1 MIKIIATAAIYLL
14 TMLLAYV
21 LKKMGLF
28 HKEDKRVLSN
38 LIFYVTLPAS
48 LISGFSGAQVNI
60 YYVVS
65 ILIGFG
71 VNTVMVI
78 AGQLAAAHKERDMQA
93 IYAVNASGFNMA
105 CIAIPFLSNFYPAGV
120 PYLCMFDVGDSFYTL
135 GTTYAIA
142 KMRINQKNKEQNTSE
157 IKLNKS
163 DIKTSDD
170 SVLTV
175 NSPLVGVF
183 YSSASPEA
191 DAYVAIGD
199 RVKKGQV
206 IGIVEAMKLMN
217 EIESDYD
224 GVVTDILVDNE
235 QMVEYGQ
242 PMFVIKPV

>member
-1 MIKIIATAAIYLL
+1 MELENVIKLINAVSESSLTSFSMEDGDTKLSLGVDRNDRIAVKDTVSADDI
-14 TMLLAYV
+14 V
-21 LKKMGLF
+21 
-28 HKEDKRVLSN
+28 N
-38 LIFYVTLPAS
+38 
-48 LISGFSGAQVNI
+48 SGSVN
-60 YYVVS
+60 
-65 ILIGFG
+65 
-71 VNTVMVI
+71 
-78 AGQLAAAHKERDMQA
+78 E
-93 IYAVNASGFNMA
+93 
-105 CIAIPFLSNFYPAGV
+105 
-120 PYLCMFDVGDSFYTL
+120 
-135 GTTYAIA
+135 
-142 KMRINQKNKEQNTSE
+142 SE
-157 IKLNKS
+157 LNKS

-170 SVLTV
+170 NVLTV

-183 YSSASPEA
+183 YSSASPES

>member
-1 MIKIIATAAIYLL
+1 MELENVIKLINAVSESSLTSFSMEDGDTKLSLGVDRNDRIAVKDTVSADDI
-14 TMLLAYV
+14 V
-21 LKKMGLF
+21 
-28 HKEDKRVLSN
+28 N
-38 LIFYVTLPAS
+38 
-48 LISGFSGAQVNI
+48 SGSVNESG
-60 YYVVS
+60 
-65 ILIGFG
+65 
-71 VNTVMVI
+71 
-78 AGQLAAAHKERDMQA
+78 
-93 IYAVNASGFNMA
+93 
-105 CIAIPFLSNFYPAGV
+105 
-120 PYLCMFDVGDSFYTL
+120 
-135 GTTYAIA
+135 
-142 KMRINQKNKEQNTSE
+142 
-157 IKLNKS
+157 LNKS

-170 SVLTV
+170 NVLTV

>member
-1 MIKIIATAAIYLL
+1 MELENVIKLINAVSESSLTSFSMEDGDTKLSLGVDRNDRIAVKDTVSADDI
-14 TMLLAYV
+14 V
-21 LKKMGLF
+21 
-28 HKEDKRVLSN
+28 N
-38 LIFYVTLPAS
+38 
-48 LISGFSGAQVNI
+48 SGSVN
-60 YYVVS
+60 
-65 ILIGFG
+65 
-71 VNTVMVI
+71 
-78 AGQLAAAHKERDMQA
+78 E
-93 IYAVNASGFNMA
+93 
-105 CIAIPFLSNFYPAGV
+105 
-120 PYLCMFDVGDSFYTL
+120 
-135 GTTYAIA
+135 
-142 KMRINQKNKEQNTSE
+142 SE
-157 IKLNKS
+157 LNKS

-170 SVLTV
+170 NVLTV

-206 IGIVEAMKLMN
+206 IGIVEALKLMN

>member
-1 MIKIIATAAIYLL
+1 MSKMTRIISASVML
-14 TMLLAYV
+14 T
-21 LKKMGLF
+21 
-28 HKEDKRVLSN
+28 VLSAIILAGCGN
-38 LIFYVTLPAS
+38 RHS
-48 LISGFSGAQVNI
+48 DKSG
-60 YYVVS
+60 
-65 ILIGFG
+65 
-71 VNTVMVI
+71 
-78 AGQLAAAHKERDMQA
+78 
-93 IYAVNASGFNMA
+93 
-105 CIAIPFLSNFYPAGV
+105 
-120 PYLCMFDVGDSFYTL
+120 
-135 GTTYAIA
+135 
-142 KMRINQKNKEQNTSE
+142 
-157 IKLNKS
+157 LNKS

-170 SVLTV
+170 NVLTV

>member
-1 MIKIIATAAIYLL
+1 MELENVIKLINAVSESSLTSFSMEDGDTKLSLGVDRNDRIAVKDTASAADI
-14 TMLLAYV
+14 V
-21 LKKMGLF
+21 NSDNGS
-28 HKEDKRVLSN
+28 E
-38 LIFYVTLPAS
+38 
-48 LISGFSGAQVNI
+48 SG
-60 YYVVS
+60 
-65 ILIGFG
+65 
-71 VNTVMVI
+71 
-78 AGQLAAAHKERDMQA
+78 
-93 IYAVNASGFNMA
+93 
-105 CIAIPFLSNFYPAGV
+105 
-120 PYLCMFDVGDSFYTL
+120 
-135 GTTYAIA
+135 
-142 KMRINQKNKEQNTSE
+142 
-157 IKLNKS
+157 LNKS

-170 SVLTV
+170 DDVLTV

>member
-1 MIKIIATAAIYLL
+1 MELEN
-14 TMLLAYV
+14 V
-21 LKKMGLF
+21 
-28 HKEDKRVLSN
+28 
-38 LIFYVTLPAS
+38 
-48 LISGFSGAQVNI
+48 
-60 YYVVS
+60 
-65 ILIGFG
+65 
-71 VNTVMVI
+71 
-78 AGQLAAAHKERDMQA
+78 
-93 IYAVNASGFNMA
+93 
-105 CIAIPFLSNFYPAGV
+105 
-120 PYLCMFDVGDSFYTL
+120 
-135 GTTYAIA
+135 
-142 KMRINQKNKEQNTSE
+142 
-157 IKLNKS
+157 IKLINAVSESSLTSFSMEDGDTKLSLGADRSDRAVVKDTASTDDIVNSDSVNES

>member
-1 MIKIIATAAIYLL
+1 MELENVIKLINAVSESSLTSFSMEDGDTKLSLGADRSDRTVVKDTASTDDI
-14 TMLLAYV
+14 V
-21 LKKMGLF
+21 NSDSVN
-28 HKEDKRVLSN
+28 E
-38 LIFYVTLPAS
+38 
-48 LISGFSGAQVNI
+48 SG
-60 YYVVS
+60 
-65 ILIGFG
+65 
-71 VNTVMVI
+71 
-78 AGQLAAAHKERDMQA
+78 
-93 IYAVNASGFNMA
+93 
-105 CIAIPFLSNFYPAGV
+105 
-120 PYLCMFDVGDSFYTL
+120 
-135 GTTYAIA
+135 
-142 KMRINQKNKEQNTSE
+142 
-157 IKLNKS
+157 LNKS

>member
-1 MIKIIATAAIYLL
+1 MELENVIKLINAVSESSLTSFSMEDGDTKLSLGVDRNDRTVVKDTASAADI
-14 TMLLAYV
+14 V
-21 LKKMGLF
+21 NSDNGS
-28 HKEDKRVLSN
+28 E
-38 LIFYVTLPAS
+38 
-48 LISGFSGAQVNI
+48 SG
-60 YYVVS
+60 
-65 ILIGFG
+65 
-71 VNTVMVI
+71 
-78 AGQLAAAHKERDMQA
+78 
-93 IYAVNASGFNMA
+93 
-105 CIAIPFLSNFYPAGV
+105 
-120 PYLCMFDVGDSFYTL
+120 
-135 GTTYAIA
+135 
-142 KMRINQKNKEQNTSE
+142 
-157 IKLNKS
+157 LNKS

-170 SVLTV
+170 NVLTV

>member
-1 MIKIIATAAIYLL
+1 MELENVIKLINAVSESSLTSFSMEDGDTKLSLGADRAAVKETAGADDI
-14 TMLLAYV
+14 V
-21 LKKMGLF
+21 NSDNGN
-28 HKEDKRVLSN
+28 E
-38 LIFYVTLPAS
+38 
-48 LISGFSGAQVNI
+48 SG
-60 YYVVS
+60 
-65 ILIGFG
+65 
-71 VNTVMVI
+71 
-78 AGQLAAAHKERDMQA
+78 
-93 IYAVNASGFNMA
+93 
-105 CIAIPFLSNFYPAGV
+105 
-120 PYLCMFDVGDSFYTL
+120 
-135 GTTYAIA
+135 
-142 KMRINQKNKEQNTSE
+142 
-157 IKLNKS
+157 LNKS

-170 SVLTV
+170 NVLTV

>member
-1 MIKIIATAAIYLL
+1 MELENVIKLINAVSESSL
-14 TMLLAYV
+14 TSFSM
-21 LKKMGLF
+21 
-28 HKEDKRVLSN
+28 EDGDTKLSLGADRSDRAVVKDTVSTDDIVN
-38 LIFYVTLPAS
+38 SDSVNE
-48 LISGFSGAQVNI
+48 SG
-60 YYVVS
+60 
-65 ILIGFG
+65 
-71 VNTVMVI
+71 
-78 AGQLAAAHKERDMQA
+78 
-93 IYAVNASGFNMA
+93 
-105 CIAIPFLSNFYPAGV
+105 
-120 PYLCMFDVGDSFYTL
+120 
-135 GTTYAIA
+135 
-142 KMRINQKNKEQNTSE
+142 
-157 IKLNKS
+157 LNKS

>member
-1 MIKIIATAAIYLL
+1 MELENVIKLINAVSESSL
-14 TMLLAYV
+14 TSFSM
-21 LKKMGLF
+21 
-28 HKEDKRVLSN
+28 EDGDTKLS
-38 LIFYVTLPAS
+38 L
-48 LISGFSGAQVNI
+48 GADR
-60 YYVVS
+60 S
-65 ILIGFG
+65 DR
-71 VNTVMVI
+71 
-78 AGQLAAAHKERDMQA
+78 A
-93 IYAVNASGFNMA
+93 AVNESG
-105 CIAIPFLSNFYPAGV
+105 
-120 PYLCMFDVGDSFYTL
+120 
-135 GTTYAIA
+135 
-142 KMRINQKNKEQNTSE
+142 
-157 IKLNKS
+157 LNKS

-170 SVLTV
+170 NVLTV

-242 PMFVIKPV
+242 PMFVIE

>member
-1 MIKIIATAAIYLL
+1 MELENVIKLINAVSESSLTSFSMEDGDTKLSLGADRSDRAAVKDTACADDI
-14 TMLLAYV
+14 V
-21 LKKMGLF
+21 NS
-28 HKEDKRVLSN
+28 D
-38 LIFYVTLPAS
+38 
-48 LISGFSGAQVNI
+48 SGDESG
-60 YYVVS
+60 
-65 ILIGFG
+65 
-71 VNTVMVI
+71 
-78 AGQLAAAHKERDMQA
+78 
-93 IYAVNASGFNMA
+93 
-105 CIAIPFLSNFYPAGV
+105 
-120 PYLCMFDVGDSFYTL
+120 
-135 GTTYAIA
+135 
-142 KMRINQKNKEQNTSE
+142 
-157 IKLNKS
+157 LNKS

-170 SVLTV
+170 NVLTV